1 MLKVLYLFSGIRG
14 GLVEKV
20 KKGEDPGD
28 GTWGMVR
35 LPHFGVEAEHLELEQ
50 ILPDGAAKWI
60 RKRALG
66 NYGAHIPF
74 FFNFFRYDIIFTA
87 GAFYSQLLFTVAKVL
102 FRFKRPLWV
111 MHDFSIT
118 GFLGGGTTIKQTLFR
133 FITSHAS
140 GIVTVGKEEAERL
153 KKQFPH
159 LVEGIVDIPCGV
171 DIDFF
176 KPRAVGETRM
186 VLAAGVDSDR
196 DWETLFQA
204 CEGLDADVLAATR
217 PRVGAHG
224 TPPSFVRMQF
234 LTLKDLVD
242 EYARTSVVVVPLN
255 TSTGVN
261 DAMGAT
267 ALFEAMAMGKA
278 IVATSTHTMRSYII
292 DGENGLLV
300 TEGDVEEM
308 RFAIKKLLDDKEL
321 RARLGRAARA
331 YAVEHLDAEKLAE
344 ELADYF
350 KSIASTSRES

>member
-1 MLKVLYLFSGIRG
+1 MIRVLYLFSGIRG

-28 GTWGMVR
+28 GAWGMVR
-35 LPHFGVEAEHLELEQ
+35 LPRFGVEAEHIELEQ
-50 ILPDGAAKWI
+50 YLPDKIAKLL
-60 RKRALG
+60 RHKVFG

-74 FFNFFRYDIIFTA
+74 FFHFFRYDIIFTA
-87 GAFYSQLLFTVAKVL
+87 GAFYSQLLFTIAQVM

-111 MHDFSIT
+111 MHDFSIM
-118 GFLGGGTTIKQTLFR
+118 GLIGGGTTIKQKLFR

-153 KKQFPH
+153 KKHFPH
-159 LVEGIVDIPCGV
+159 LAKRIAYIPFGV

-176 KPRAVGETRM
+176 KPRAVEEKRM
-186 VLAAGVDSDR
+186 VLAAGVDPDR
-196 DWETLFQA
+196 DWETLFKA
-204 CEGLDADVLAATR
+204 CADLNVEVLAATR
-217 PRVGAHG
+217 PRVGAHS

-234 LTLKDLVD
+234 LTLKDLVN
-242 EYARTSVVVVPLN
+242 EYSRARVVVVPLD

-278 IVATSTHTMRSYII
+278 IVATRTHTMRSYIT

-300 TEGDVEEM
+300 TEGDVEAM
-308 RFAIKKLLDDKEL
+308 HSAIKRLLDDKAL
-321 RARLGRAARA
+321 RDRLGHAARA
-331 YAVEHLDAEKLAE
+331 YAVKYLDAEKLAGT
-344 ELADYF
+344 LANYF
-350 KSIASTSRES
+350 KRIAAIPRES